1 MANSHQTS
9 KDTSLGVQEQITHL
23 KELLQRKQDNW
34 AEVCDVEAVEADESK
49 RRQQKSAYDL
59 DRLIEQLSKVVFEE
73 EEARV
78 SKIEESI
85 NTGKFTLG
93 HATILSLKTYSLY
106 SRKYDGFS
114 GVHLRGDPSR
124 AHERPYDSETG
135 CVS

>member
-9 KDTSLGVQEQITHL
+9 KDTSLGVQKQITHL

-59 DRLIEQLSKVVFEE
+59 DQLIEQLSKVMFEE

-93 HATILSLKTYSLY
+93 HAIILSLKT
-106 SRKYDGFS
+106 
-114 GVHLRGDPSR
+114 
-124 AHERPYDSETG
+124 
-135 CVS
+135 

>member
-9 KDTSLGVQEQITHL
+9 KDTSLGVQEQIAYL

-59 DRLIEQLSKVVFEE
+59 DRLIEQLSKVMFEE

-93 HATILSLKTYSLY
+93 HAIILSLKT
-106 SRKYDGFS
+106 
-114 GVHLRGDPSR
+114 
-124 AHERPYDSETG
+124 
-135 CVS
+135 